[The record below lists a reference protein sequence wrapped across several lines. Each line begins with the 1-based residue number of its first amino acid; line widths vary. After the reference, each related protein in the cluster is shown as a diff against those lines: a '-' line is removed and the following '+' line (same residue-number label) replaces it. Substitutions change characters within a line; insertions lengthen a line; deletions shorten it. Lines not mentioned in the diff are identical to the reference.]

1 MHREAPS
8 SPFPPCNALQPL
20 PQGRVCGGSAPF
32 SASCP
37 LGKCHRCLPAHQ
49 PAWVFSLAAVPKRPG
64 GAQPPPGG
72 IVPQRRA
79 SGLAGVAAAV
89 CLPAFLFRGGRLR
102 GPFHRRASQAGCAPC
117 AGPLPGQFVA
127 PAKLCTP
134 APEVP
139 SLSPCPPAATASP
152 QAGTVASNRTSS
164 NRGSWNLLALQV
176 WREWGP
182 APRPAVA
189 FPAAART
196 PPAGGVVPR
205 PARPPRGEGPRG
217 SALGRL
223 LPRPALWAPAGSQGG
238 GWQAGRVRGGRGL
251 VGGGFTRR
259 GTSTGQRLLR
269 VLTASHP
276 PAFASVF
283 VILTTRVSWK

>member
-1 MHREAPS
+1 MK
-8 SPFPPCNALQPL
+8 PPPPL
-20 PQGRVCGGSAPF
+20 S
-32 SASCP
+32 
-37 LGKCHRCLPAHQ
+37 LPAMPCSLCLKAGYVVAALLSLP
-49 PAWVFSLAAVPKRPG
+49 PAHWGNAIAVCRPTNLRGYSLWPFNVTWQLYQNAQGERSRPRE
-64 GAQPPPGG
+64 
-72 IVPQRRA
+72 VLSPQRRA

-205 PARPPRGEGPRG
+205 PAPPAHREAKAPAALPWGACFPGRLSGPRLALRVAAGKLAG
-217 SALGRL
+217 SAEG
-223 LPRPALWAPAGSQGG
+223 AGS
-238 GWQAGRVRGGRGL
+238 
-251 VGGGFTRR
+251 
-259 GTSTGQRLLR
+259 
-269 VLTASHP
+269 
-276 PAFASVF
+276 
-283 VILTTRVSWK
+283 